1 LWQWI
6 DYIDMNI
13 IKTFSKIVKW
23 NPLNDS
29 ADFYNQLYLAF
40 IDMDTRII
48 SDGKFPIDLTKY
60 KLFTDV
66 IWLSKSSK
74 KFMKSILAPIFVWKM
89 KEDMMI
95 PSYREVW
102 NISMDLI
109 KSKLSLPKCEFY
121 ERLFIRLTEEE
132 DKNIFE
138 EITRNIVDILIEQYK
153 DSEFSVRISILS
165 KYVGL
170 WKDLDMDTK
179 EKFVKEIL
187 DKTILEQVNKQI
199 IDYLMKWLSK
209 EDLLKSYEI
218 YRNYMKVEY
227 VNYYIDKVIQ

>member
-1 LWQWI
+1 
-6 DYIDMNI
+6 
-13 IKTFSKIVKW
+13 
-23 NPLNDS
+23 
-29 ADFYNQLYLAF
+29 
-40 IDMDTRII
+40 
-48 SDGKFPIDLTKY
+48 
-60 KLFTDV
+60 
-66 IWLSKSSK
+66 
-74 KFMKSILAPIFVWKM
+74 
-89 KEDMMI
+89 
-95 PSYREVW
+95 
-102 NISMDLI
+102 MDLI

-199 IDYLMKWLSK
+199 IDYLMK
-209 EDLLKSYEI
+209 
-218 YRNYMKVEY
+218 
-227 VNYYIDKVIQ
+227 